1 MNSRN
6 YKDVYHGKKDLNI
19 LSIIILVLSLA
30 VMAVGIILIV
40 VGAKNTGKIA
50 TIIEIIFGSLLS
62 IAGLI
67 GLIASVI
74 MLIISN
80 SMKVDKGSVK
90 EGNIANIGTV
100 NAKMCDICGT
110 ELDDSGVCPNC
121 KRE

>member
-19 LSIIILVLSLA
+19 LSIIILLISVAIISVGVVL
-30 VMAVGIILIV
+30 II
-40 VGAKNTGKIA
+40 VGAKNTGKVA
-50 TIIEIIFGSLLS
+50 TVIEIVFGSLLS
-62 IAGLI
+62 IAGLV
-67 GLIASVI
+67 GLIASII

-80 SMKVDKGSVK
+80 SMKVDIGSVK
-90 EGNIANIGTV
+90 EGNIAKIGTV